1 MITKKLYI
9 KVLGLAVATLTFG
22 ACTDTWDDHYES
34 MGDTTNGVHEGSLW
48 QAINNNVNLSN
59 FASVLK
65 ECGYMPNLDGSQV
78 FSVFAPTNDQ
88 FSSADAQALIASYK
102 QQVLDSVT
110 QENNTVIKEFIQN
123 HIALYNHS
131 VSDLRTDS
139 IVLMNGK
146 YAVLS
151 DSAIN
156 DAKLLQKNQLYQNG
170 VLYTVNKKIDYLPNV
185 FEYVAK
191 DADLDSLKNFLYSS
205 HFYYLKFEADK
216 SVAGSIVDGKT
227 QYLDSVFS
235 QQNELYSYLGKI
247 NAEDSTYWMV
257 APTNAVWKN
266 LIEEYEPYFN
276 YSPEVSDRD
285 SMVYTNSRL
294 AITSGISFTRTY
306 LNKDAS
312 LKDSVISN
320 QSVKDRTLT
329 YVQRKS
335 KWGLPFAYN
344 QFYTPQATNGIFDQ
358 TEVVPCSNGQVMK
371 ASKWNIDKLNTFD
384 QFIIASNSIKEVSKI
399 KDPNSTDTKDSVE
412 TVQKNPRYVSSDNKY
427 YNMLWNNSYMQF
439 DQIYTTVNHS
449 VTYYLNNVLSNMG
462 YDIYLVAAPALAGD
476 SLATATERLPTDV
489 RCTIYNP
496 GVGTEDLKPADG
508 SKSYVTT
515 PDVVDYILLA
525 EDYKFNYSTVGV
537 DAPDKK
543 AWLKLETRVGSADLR
558 NNLKTRTMRIN
569 CILLVPHGTLEVV
582 DALPEKVG
590 NMPDKFNIG
599 AVAAKDQGK
608 PGVIIYPH
616 GKFDDRNYPAWYMK
630 R

>member
-48 QAINNNVNLSN
+48 QAINNNANLSN

-185 FEYVAK
+185 FKYVAK

-276 YSPEVSDRD
+276 YSPECLTVTLWSIPIAVSPLPR
-285 SMVYTNSRL
+285 VSR
-294 AITSGISFTRTY
+294 S
-306 LNKDAS
+306 
-312 LKDSVISN
+312 
-320 QSVKDRTLT
+320 
-329 YVQRKS
+329 
-335 KWGLPFAYN
+335 P
-344 QFYTPQATNGIFDQ
+344 
-358 TEVVPCSNGQVMK
+358 VP
-371 ASKWNIDKLNTFD
+371 IL
-384 QFIIASNSIKEVSKI
+384 I
-399 KDPNSTDTKDSVE
+399 
-412 TVQKNPRYVSSDNKY
+412 R
-427 YNMLWNNSYMQF
+427 ML
-439 DQIYTTVNHS
+439 
-449 VTYYLNNVLSNMG
+449 L
-462 YDIYLVAAPALAGD
+462 
-476 SLATATERLPTDV
+476 
-489 RCTIYNP
+489 
-496 GVGTEDLKPADG
+496 
-508 SKSYVTT
+508 
-515 PDVVDYILLA
+515 
-525 EDYKFNYSTVGV
+525 
-537 DAPDKK
+537 
-543 AWLKLETRVGSADLR
+543 
-558 NNLKTRTMRIN
+558 
-569 CILLVPHGTLEVV
+569 
-582 DALPEKVG
+582 
-590 NMPDKFNIG
+590 
-599 AVAAKDQGK
+599 
-608 PGVIIYPH
+608 
-616 GKFDDRNYPAWYMK
+616 
-630 R
+630 